1 MYIRPSHPKSTR
13 DHRNVLF
20 YAASHETFD
29 PDKIVKCVYS
39 SYSETFELRYII
51 DGRVDWNTAIPF
63 SDVKYASWKA
73 AVAGRRRSASVARP
87 GNVVTR
93 GVMHV
98 RRQSKSQTT
107 EKSGTINVVTFA
119 AANLLCTN
127 QTWGRANEVSDFP
140 REVSDNWG
148 HAILSWAIP
157 SNGQAPGRETPF
169 SGDD

>member
-1 MYIRPSHPKSTR
+1 MSSGSGKGAMNLTTSQQQLVVGLQGGKRVIYNLFLVQLLIIYRWVCVRP
-13 DHRNVLF
+13 VL
-20 YAASHETFD
+20 
-29 PDKIVKCVYS
+29 
-39 SYSETFELRYII
+39 
-51 DGRVDWNTAIPF
+51 
-63 SDVKYASWKA
+63 
-73 AVAGRRRSASVARP
+73 
-87 GNVVTR
+87 
-93 GVMHV
+93 MHV

>member
-1 MYIRPSHPKSTR
+1 MYRHPPQIFGFRSSVLVCLSLTDTSYIHLIIFTSALSLYLSALNMAHVWLPSCSNK
-13 DHRNVLF
+13 LLIQ
-20 YAASHETFD
+20 Y
-29 PDKIVKCVYS
+29 C
-39 SYSETFELRYII
+39 L
-51 DGRVDWNTAIPF
+51 AI
-63 SDVKYASWKA
+63 
-73 AVAGRRRSASVARP
+73 G
-87 GNVVTR
+87 GR

>member
-1 MYIRPSHPKSTR
+1 MFVLVEYIDDMYYIGSPKCYTIVCVQHATTFRHVTMYKSLYVKKNSKPTHLFLST
-13 DHRNVLF
+13 F
-20 YAASHETFD
+20 A
-29 PDKIVKCVYS
+29 CVVY
-39 SYSETFELRYII
+39 
-51 DGRVDWNTAIPF
+51 W
-63 SDVKYASWKA
+63 
-73 AVAGRRRSASVARP
+73 
-87 GNVVTR
+87 

>member
-1 MYIRPSHPKSTR
+1 MRK
-13 DHRNVLF
+13 DG
-20 YAASHETFD
+20 
-29 PDKIVKCVYS
+29 
-39 SYSETFELRYII
+39 ELRKIM
-51 DGRVDWNTAIPF
+51 A
-63 SDVKYASWKA
+63 
-73 AVAGRRRSASVARP
+73 
-87 GNVVTR
+87 R

-140 REVSDNWG
+140 REVADNWG

>member
-1 MYIRPSHPKSTR
+1 MMTRQISGVLERSVFTLARSFLIACKTKSSLTSI
-13 DHRNVLF
+13 HHQVW
-20 YAASHETFD
+20 
-29 PDKIVKCVYS
+29 
-39 SYSETFELRYII
+39 
-51 DGRVDWNTAIPF
+51 G
-63 SDVKYASWKA
+63 
-73 AVAGRRRSASVARP
+73 
-87 GNVVTR
+87 R